1 MQKLD
6 DKSKE
11 RLGFERELYKYLDKL
26 MLELASK
33 IRRNTDRLAA
43 EEAAPLP
50 PADQVCA
57 NARHLSK
64 TLNSEAPDCR
74 SLPMHVMVAL
84 MHLIMADSS
93 RKQPCLR
100 PLMGVGQKL
109 LDDMADELQE
119 LLTRSEVLGEQGD
132 VDGSQAAAAQAEAV
146 KVGQGCSKLCM
157 PT

>member
-64 TLNSEAPDCR
+64 HCVDAMAVLMQPGMQ
-74 SLPMHVMVAL
+74 PGVAG
-84 MHLIMADSS
+84 SS
-93 RKQPCLR
+93 P
-100 PLMGVGQKL
+100 
-109 LDDMADELQE
+109 
-119 LLTRSEVLGEQGD
+119 
-132 VDGSQAAAAQAEAV
+132 
-146 KVGQGCSKLCM
+146 
-157 PT
+157 